1 MIKFIRNYG
10 VYVLETL
17 FLVMFFGFAYFL
29 LLAFT

>member
-10 VYVLETL
+10 VYVLELL
-17 FLVMFFGFAYFL
+17 FLIMFFGFAYFL

>member
-1 MIKFIRNYG
+1 MVKFFRNYG

>member
-1 MIKFIRNYG
+1 MIKFFRNYG
-10 VYVLETL
+10 VYVLETI